1 MHFPHKFWNGQKKT
15 DNANLVVSLY
25 DKSWD
30 PITYCISIK
39 RMTFS
44 LRTRCPDLC
53 CLTCHW
59 SHWIHLFSCDRAN
72 PGSGPGSDPIQDP
85 VQDQIQFRIRPK
97 RARKSYRWQ
106 KQHQPYLKFVKIST
120 RRWLGSCLAHPPKR
134 SADIKSLTSADVLR
148 IVLTKI
154 PSCCSLINFCQTKS
168 ETKVWYPGKI
178 TFYHIFKSYQTYL
191 KKNWNIWY
199 LVCQKIILKSSL
211 PEWVCLSVINLTP
224 TINTDCRLWWLPLWH
239 VTEAA
244 L

>member
-106 KQHQPYLKFVKIST
+106 KQHQPYLKLEKIST
-120 RRWLGSCLAHPPKR
+120 RRWLAHPPKIPGCQKHQLISSHSIILFFHQLLSNEKR
-134 SADIKSLTSADVLR
+134 NKSL
-148 IVLTKI
+148 I
-154 PSCCSLINFCQTKS
+154 PRKDNILS
-168 ETKVWYPGKI
+168 
-178 TFYHIFKSYQTYL
+178 HI
-191 KKNWNIWY
+191 
-199 LVCQKIILKSSL
+199 
-211 PEWVCLSVINLTP
+211 
-224 TINTDCRLWWLPLWH
+224 
-239 VTEAA
+239 
-244 L
+244 